1 MWPRFV
7 FLNAFLSKLIKTC
20 LSLIESPWSRA
31 GSSQCSPCSKQ
42 DFFLFSSF
50 AAGQFR
56 KATGLNVSSISCIL
70 TCEENTFFMNL
81 KVSVGAKLCIFG
93 KNISF
98 SIRLKSSA
106 SFTRDSN
113 KLIYEITSHNIF
125 LLEGLKELDS

>member
-1 MWPRFV
+1 
-7 FLNAFLSKLIKTC
+7 
-20 LSLIESPWSRA
+20 
-31 GSSQCSPCSKQ
+31 
-42 DFFLFSSF
+42 
-50 AAGQFR
+50 
-56 KATGLNVSSISCIL
+56 
-70 TCEENTFFMNL
+70 MNL

-98 SIRLKSSA
+98 SIKLKSSA